1 MGSGYGTHDLALPSA
16 EPIASHS
23 GLCIAVASASMDRAT
38 VDIYE
43 RSAAEYGDKR
53 RAYRPDRARTFADAL
68 PAGGWRLDL
77 GCGPGHYLPHLGRPV
92 VAGDAAVAMV
102 AEARRRYGEVPGVA
116 CDLEALPFRRG
127 AVAGV
132 WASKC
137 LQHVAPERL
146 PLALAGLHR
155 VLPVGGLLDV
165 TMFAGDGVELT
176 DDDDD
181 FPGRRFTWWQPERL
195 HDVLVGAGFELDEL
209 RVADPSWEHGR
220 VVARARRARTL
231 PDTVGP
237 GMRMLV
243 CGLNPSLYAAD
254 AGVGFARPGNRFWPA
269 ALAAGLV
276 TVDRDAD
283 HALWHHGVGMTD
295 LVKRATVAAS
305 ELTGDEYRAGL
316 ERVEGL
322 VRWLQPGAVC
332 FVGLAGWRAAVDR
345 RAQPGVQPTGLADV
359 PIYVMPSTSGLNAR
373 TSLDDLT
380 EHLRSAAAL
389 P

>member
-1 MGSGYGTHDLALPSA
+1 
-16 EPIASHS
+16 
-23 GLCIAVASASMDRAT
+23 
-38 VDIYE
+38 
-43 RSAAEYGDKR
+43 
-53 RAYRPDRARTFADAL
+53 
-68 PAGGWRLDL
+68 
-77 GCGPGHYLPHLGRPV
+77 
-92 VAGDAAVAMV
+92 
-102 AEARRRYGEVPGVA
+102 
-116 CDLEALPFRRG
+116 
-127 AVAGV
+127 
-132 WASKC
+132 
-137 LQHVAPERL
+137 
-146 PLALAGLHR
+146 
-155 VLPVGGLLDV
+155 
-165 TMFAGDGVELT
+165 MFAGDGVELT

-316 ERVEGL
+316 GRVEGL

-345 RAQPGVQPTGLADV
+345 RARPGVQPTGLADV
-359 PIYVMPSTSGLNAR
+359 PVYVMPSTSGLNAH
-373 TSLDDLT
+373 TPLNDLT
-380 EHLRSAAAL
+380 EHFRSAAAL